1 MSLAITSSTD
11 LKVTYIVGLSPSM
24 TEITLDFQTMM
35 CSMSWGCLT
44 IGWTGVQGAV
54 HAVVT
59 EIQTN
64 VALDISGQGE
74 RILDQ
79 DSGSGRGDPLA
90 IGDLNLNDIFVVY
103 GRGHRG
109 SGA

>member
-1 MSLAITSSTD
+1 M
-11 LKVTYIVGLSPSM
+11 VTK
-24 TEITLDFQTMM
+24 
-35 CSMSWGCLT
+35 
-44 IGWTGVQGAV
+44 
-54 HAVVT
+54 
-59 EIQTN
+59 IQTN